1 MRTYRVPI
9 LLNEE
14 EKVFGGRLSLRQVA
28 YLVAGLVFGLF
39 LYYALRPAK
48 PLAVGLAVIV
58 LAAAASLALVELPGL
73 GMGLD
78 RYLMLRFRY
87 LTGPRRFPYA
97 GPHGP
102 KN

>member
-28 YLVAGLVFGLF
+28 YLVSGLVLGGF
-39 LYYALRPAK
+39 LYYLLRSIK
-48 PLAVGLAVIV
+48 PLAFGLAIGVMG
-58 LAAAASLALVELPGL
+58 AAACLSLVEIPSL

-78 RYLMLRFRY
+78 RYLALRLRY
-87 LTGPRRFPYA
+87 LMSPRRFPYA
-97 GPHGP
+97 GPRVQG
-102 KN
+102 